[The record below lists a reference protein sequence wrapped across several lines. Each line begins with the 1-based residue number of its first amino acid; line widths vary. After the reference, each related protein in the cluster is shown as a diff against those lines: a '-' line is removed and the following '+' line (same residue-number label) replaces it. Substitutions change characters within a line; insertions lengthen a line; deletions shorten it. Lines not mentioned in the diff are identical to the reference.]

1 MSSTSDIFNVPDTAY
16 FRCPQSRT
24 TIFKHGSMGEA
35 SAAEIAD
42 HKATCPYCIEKKAE
56 IDAEKQARIDGIRR
70 MRYILDIAE
79 TYKRQIESLEKK
91 IEKEKREKLQSY
103 EIEIR
108 MAKREIEELKNKIQ
122 NERVEKFKLLNHENE
137 NTRKAAR
144 ETYDKWLNATEK
156 QRRYRD
162 Y

>member
-56 IDAEKQARIDGIRR
+56 IEAEKQARIDGYLK
-70 MRYILDIAE
+70 MRYILDMSEI
-79 TYKRQIESLEKK
+79 YKQEIEMLENK
-91 IEKEKREKLQSY
+91 IEKEKRERLRSY

-108 MAKREIEELKNKIQ
+108 MAEFKIWELKNKIQ
-122 NERVEKFKLLNHENE
+122 NERVEKHKLLNHENE
-137 NTRKAAR
+137 IMRKAAQ
-144 ETYDKWLNATEK
+144 ETYDRWLKASEK
-156 QRRYRD
+156 QRRDRNY
-162 Y
+162 